1 MKRKLEY
8 CQILERTI
16 ASGLTLDPAHQTPK
30 AAKTPPHHVQHS
42 PHTYFATNN
51 AKMPRT
57 LSLCIL
63 LLSYFSTNAQWTQ
76 RTSPTTQPLY
86 AVQFVNDTGYAVGY
100 YGTVIRSTDR
110 GLSWA
115 AMPFPNSGD
124 LHDVYFHD
132 ALNGFAAGDSGLFH
146 TVDGGGSW
154 DAVVTPLQEPWRCI
168 TFVSAQ
174 VGFCGGGWFGTGA
187 LLRTLDGGATWDV
200 VFSGAEIPVSAIQFP
215 SADTGYAVQYS
226 YSWEVLKTTDGGANW
241 SALPIQPMSS
251 LTNLEGLHFLDV
263 DNGYVGGWYLPAFL
277 HTVDGGVSWSEV
289 VPGGSM
295 NVYGIDFT
303 TSQQGIAVGTLGAI
317 LHTYNGI
324 DWSDE
329 ALPGST
335 EDNYAV
341 DMLDDTTAI
350 VVGGGGQVLRWRSA
364 TTGISASVHE
374 NTGLTVH
381 PSPATDWLVV
391 DAEKALPEG
400 TRFELRDVS
409 GNMVYS
415 TAARTHARMEVGD
428 VAAGNYVWRCAVKGS
443 TLASGKVVLTR

>member
-1 MKRKLEY
+1 
-8 CQILERTI
+8 
-16 ASGLTLDPAHQTPK
+16 
-30 AAKTPPHHVQHS
+30 
-42 PHTYFATNN
+42 
-51 AKMPRT
+51 MPRT

-251 LTNLEGLHFLDV
+251 LTNLEGLHFLDA
-263 DNGYVGGWYLPAFL
+263 DNGYAGGWYLRPSSTRWMAASL
-277 HTVDGGVSWSEV
+277 GVKWFRADPSTCMTW
-289 VPGGSM
+289 
-295 NVYGIDFT
+295 
-303 TSQQGIAVGTLGAI
+303 TSRA
-317 LHTYNGI
+317 
-324 DWSDE
+324 
-329 ALPGST
+329 
-335 EDNYAV
+335 
-341 DMLDDTTAI
+341 
-350 VVGGGGQVLRWRSA
+350 R
-364 TTGISASVHE
+364 
-374 NTGLTVH
+374 NTGSQWVRLAPFFT
-381 PSPATDWLVV
+381 PTTESI
-391 DAEKALPEG
+391 G
-400 TRFELRDVS
+400 RTRRGSVPLRS
-409 GNMVYS
+409 ITPWTCWMIPPPLWW
-415 TAARTHARMEVGD
+415 AAAAKCFVGD
-428 VAAGNYVWRCAVKGS
+428 PLPRD
-443 TLASGKVVLTR
+443 LR